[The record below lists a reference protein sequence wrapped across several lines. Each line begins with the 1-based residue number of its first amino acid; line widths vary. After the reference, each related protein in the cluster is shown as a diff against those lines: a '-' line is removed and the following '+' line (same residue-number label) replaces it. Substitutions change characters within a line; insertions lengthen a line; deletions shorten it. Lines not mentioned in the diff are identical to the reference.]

1 MRLEIK
7 KTSATKARGTKIIQ
21 NKNVF
26 TRMNLDYKRSLTF
39 GVLFLAVD
47 FFAKLFSRLKIGN
60 EFGRNLY

>member
-7 KTSATKARGTKIIQ
+7 KTSATKARGTNIIQ

-26 TRMNLDYKRSLTF
+26 TGVSLDKKVAVARRLS
-39 GVLFLAVD
+39 LAVN